1 MTRSNWL
8 PLFLLWLLAVLACGL
23 AAAAPSNPESA
34 TRRHTYVLS
43 QEDCRNLTEAT
54 PAPDLAYRPGID
66 AEGRAVTPADLPG
79 STQLVLP
86 EALPVGIDL
95 YIGDPGNLATI
106 PEGGAAGANAA
117 TPARPS
123 RRGGHRPPP
132 AQTPGFVYAPEV
144 QVGEVATVRTP
155 IGYDLYFNGRPLED
169 PVQRY
174 IRHACADWAANSGA
188 VAR

>member
-23 AAAAPSNPESA
+23 AAAAPSDPDSA

-43 QEDCRNLTEAT
+43 QQDCRNLTEVT
-54 PAPDLAYRPGID
+54 PAPDLTYRPGID
-66 AEGRAVTPADLPG
+66 AEGRPVTPADLPG

-95 YIGDPGNLATI
+95 YIGNPNDLATI
-106 PEGGAAGANAA
+106 PETGVNAA
-117 TPARPS
+117 TPARSP
-123 RRGGHRPPP
+123 RRGDHRPPP
-132 AQTPGFVYAPEV
+132 AQTPGFLYAPEV
-144 QVGEVATVRTP
+144 QVGEVAMVRTP

-174 IRHACADWAANSGA
+174 IRHACADWAANGNQ
-188 VAR
+188 

>member
-8 PLFLLWLLAVLACGL
+8 PLFLVWLLAVLACGL
-23 AAAAPSNPESA
+23 AAAAPNDSDSA
-34 TRRHTYVLS
+34 ARRHTYVLS
-43 QEDCRNLTEAT
+43 QQDCRNLTEAA

-66 AEGRAVTPADLPG
+66 AEGHAVAPADLPG

-95 YIGDPGNLATI
+95 YIGNPGDLATI
-106 PEGGAAGANAA
+106 RAARGSEA
-117 TPARPS
+117 TPAR
-123 RRGGHRPPP
+123 RRGHRPPP
-132 AQTPGFVYAPEV
+132 GQNPGFVYTPEAEI
-144 QVGEVATVRTP
+144 GEVAMVRTP
-155 IGYDLYFNGRPLED
+155 IGYDLYFNGRPLEY

-174 IRHACADWAANSGA
+174 IRHACADWAANGGA